1 MTQIASSQKSL
12 IQNSREKNY
21 LIVGLGKSGISS
33 AKYLVQQ
40 KKKFDPQ
47 INISTYDKYLDI
59 NKQKE
64 LLKGLSIKNFYT
76 GDIKH
81 EMCPKDT
88 CIVLSPG
95 ISFSEIKAIA
105 QGKDVV
111 NDIFLFLKFIEK
123 NNHRVKNLKIIGVT
137 GTNGKTTTCFFL
149 EHLYKSLGVNVRV
162 AGNIGLSPLELID
175 DLDCIEIIILEISSF
190 QLLPFISKGLPVKL
204 DVGILLNLSPDHLDI
219 HKNMEEYYQTKAE
232 LLRSSKRT
240 IVSHNL
246 GLNTSTEFTDIS
258 FGEGFEEV
266 SKINNNGKS
275 LIKYRQYFQYNKK
288 YIFDDQGFR
297 VEINKLKIT
306 GGHNLLNI
314 TAGIAAFR
322 VLGGSSNRLKNILAE
337 FKGIPHRI
345 EWVRLLNDVDYFN
358 DSKGTN
364 VASTVAALENFR
376 DKKNIILIAGGESK
390 GQSLLPLRDHI
401 KRNVTHLLLIGKDAK
416 LFEEC
421 FKDIITTQ
429 IVRYESMDDAVCH
442 AYRFARK
449 HGVIL
454 LSPACSSIDMYK
466 NYTERGNHFKEI
478 VQRL

>member
-1 MTQIASSQKSL
+1 M
-12 IQNSREKNY
+12 
-21 LIVGLGKSGISS
+21 
-33 AKYLVQQ
+33 
-40 KKKFDPQ
+40 
-47 INISTYDKYLDI
+47 
-59 NKQKE
+59 
-64 LLKGLSIKNFYT
+64 
-76 GDIKH
+76 
-81 EMCPKDT
+81 
-88 CIVLSPG
+88 
-95 ISFSEIKAIA
+95 
-105 QGKDVV
+105 
-111 NDIFLFLKFIEK
+111 
-123 NNHRVKNLKIIGVT
+123 
-137 GTNGKTTTCFFL
+137 
-149 EHLYKSLGVNVRV
+149 
-162 AGNIGLSPLELID
+162 
-175 DLDCIEIIILEISSF
+175 
-190 QLLPFISKGLPVKL
+190 
-204 DVGILLNLSPDHLDI
+204 
-219 HKNMEEYYQTKAE
+219 
-232 LLRSSKRT
+232 
-240 IVSHNL
+240 
-246 GLNTSTEFTDIS
+246 
-258 FGEGFEEV
+258 
-266 SKINNNGKS
+266 
-275 LIKYRQYFQYNKK
+275 
-288 YIFDDQGFR
+288 
-297 VEINKLKIT
+297 
-306 GGHNLLNI
+306 
-314 TAGIAAFR
+314 
-322 VLGGSSNRLKNILAE
+322 KNILAE